1 MKRPEKRERE
11 NLGRIFYT
19 MIKVSPSPNNP
30 ISPDFGR
37 YRIRIEP
44 IFSLDTPLLTNY
56 VVGVIKDKEYL
67 IVKTTISI
75 SQFSSFY
82 DIKEFKVTGGL
93 MTLRDVLGE
102 IKNEKGRVES

>member
-1 MKRPEKRERE
+1 MKRLEQRERE

-19 MIKVSPSPNNP
+19 MIRVSPDNP

-37 YRIRIEP
+37 YRIRIGS
-44 IFSLDTPLLTNY
+44 IFTLDTFFPTY
-56 VVGVIKDKEYL
+56 VVEVIKNKEYP
-67 IVKTTISI
+67 IIKTTILI
-75 SQFSSFY
+75 NQFSSSY

-102 IKNEKGRVES
+102 IKKR

>member
-1 MKRPEKRERE
+1 MKRLEQRERE

-19 MIKVSPSPNNP
+19 MIRVSPDNP
-30 ISPDFGR
+30 ISPVFGR

-44 IFSLDTPLLTNY
+44 IFSLDTLLPTY
-56 VVGVIKDKEYL
+56 AVGVIKDKEYL
-67 IVKTTISI
+67 IIKTTILI
-75 SQFSSFY
+75 NQFSSSY

-102 IKNEKGRVES
+102 IKNEKNRVES

>member
-1 MKRPEKRERE
+1 MKRLEQRERE

-19 MIKVSPSPNNP
+19 MIRVSPDNP

-44 IFSLDTPLLTNY
+44 IFTLNTFFPTY

-67 IVKTTISI
+67 IIKTIFHI
-75 SQFSSFY
+75 NQFSSSY
-82 DIKEFKVTGGL
+82 DIEEFKVTGGL

-102 IKNEKGRVES
+102 IKNENGRVES

>member
-1 MKRPEKRERE
+1 MKRLEQRERE

-19 MIKVSPSPNNP
+19 MIRVSPDNP

-37 YRIRIEP
+37 YRIRIEL
-44 IFSLDTPLLTNY
+44 IFSPDTLLPIY
-56 VVGVIKDKEYL
+56 IVGVIKDKEYL
-67 IVKTTISI
+67 IVKTSI
-75 SQFSSFY
+75 LIDQFSGSY

-93 MTLRDVLGE
+93 MTLRGVLEE